1 MYDSFDKIQL
11 QLQLQL
17 KEVSQEQTRLDQ
29 AAKQQNR
36 IRKEQNGMRVITP
49 AYNDRIRLSKTENV
63 TA

>member
-11 QLQLQL
+11 QLQLQH
-17 KEVSQEQTRLDQ
+17 KEVSQEQTRSDQ
-29 AAKQQNR
+29 TAKQQNT
-36 IRKEQNGMRVITP
+36 IRKKQNGIKVITP